1 MGPRK
6 IKGLLEVQNEF
17 WRKTYWKDENV
28 FCMFG
33 IMTNF
38 VACLHHN
45 PSLIWPP
52 GFLVEA
58 LESSE
63 TPWNFLK
70 LRNLLCFFFFIN
82 IVILLHTSFCQL
94 WFAAALFMPLKS
106 TKPKSGLICDKSW
119 RTWYL
124 FWFVYLVLL
133 KSSFKVWPWVRLSGS
148 VTPEQISIFLE
159 APYTDSDP
167 VPSRINRHRSIL
179 ANCAA
184 VFPTHLLLHKA
195 YLLFKA
201 FLWKVIK
208 QNTKLHSYL

>member
-1 MGPRK
+1 MY
-6 IKGLLEVQNEF
+6 F
-17 WRKTYWKDENV
+17 
-28 FCMFG
+28 
-33 IMTNF
+33 
-38 VACLHHN
+38 ACLGLW
-45 PSLIWPP
+45 PILWLVSITILPWYVPP

-82 IVILLHTSFCQL
+82 IVILLHTSFRQL

-148 VTPEQISIFLE
+148 VTPDQISIFLE
-159 APYTDSDP
+159 GP
-167 VPSRINRHRSIL
+167 IL
-179 ANCAA
+179 SVTQYHQELTVTA
-184 VFPTHLLLHKA
+184 L
-195 YLLFKA
+195 Y
-201 FLWKVIK
+201 
-208 QNTKLHSYL
+208 